1 MDYWL
6 NTAITVFF
14 GMLTVSIGPLC
25 YAAIRL
31 FTKKTNIV
39 VSEDSAA
46 WIQAKAAEAV
56 RYAEEQARNAAYQL
70 TGPDKKE
77 LARGYMQAEAIASGR
92 AVPTDARADRAIEST
107 LNTLRPEIKA
117 ASEASDAAETTSPLR
132 PRSVIPN
139 E

>member
-14 GMLTVSIGPLC
+14 AIVAAAVPPLC
-25 YAAIRL
+25 LAAIRL
-31 FTKKTNIV
+31 FTKKTNII
-39 VSEDSAA
+39 VSEDSAV
-46 WIQAKAAEAV
+46 WLQTKAAEAV
-56 RYAEEQARNAAYQL
+56 RYAEEQARNAAYRL

-107 LNTLRPEIKA
+107 LNSLRPEIKA
-117 ASEASDAAETTSPLR
+117 AAEAAESAEATSPLR
-132 PRSVIPN
+132 PRSVLPN